1 MSYVTAEVSINAFK
15 HKINIFKKR
24 VNNLRIIAVV
34 KGNAYGHGLAELSTR
49 INNIVEMFAVARL
62 EEALIMRSTG
72 NNTPVVVLSGFKS
85 KDQHSAFE
93 QHQLQP
99 VIHYYNQIKLL
110 KLSELKK
117 LYLVKIGN

>member
-15 HKINIFKKR
+15 HNINIIKKR
-24 VNNLRIIAVV
+24 VNNSRIIAVV

-49 INNIVEMFAVARL
+49 INNMVEMFAVARL

-72 NNTPVVVLSGFKS
+72 NNTPIVVLSGFKT
-85 KDQHSAFE
+85 KDELSAFE

-99 VIHYYNQIKLL
+99 VIHHYSQIKLL
-110 KLSELKK
+110 KSSELKK
-117 LYLVKIGN
+117 KFVFG